1 MARLLKRGWRD
12 DLGGLAGAAR
22 RSLLI
27 AAPYIK
33 EDAAEW
39 VCGRL
44 GPGVDVITLADIKR
58 DSLASASLDIAA
70 LLRLGAASPASRVI
84 ALPSLHAKVYVA
96 DETAA
101 IVTSANLTRSGID
114 RNLEYGVLLDDP
126 ALVRAVRDD
135 MLEYARLGSEA
146 PTDTIADLAPVE
158 AELRAV
164 RATLDANPSSGAQ
177 RRFDEAMRRARKP
190 IAALPVGERSGNA
203 MFSEAVLTA
212 LEHGPLPTTAIHE
225 HVRALLPDLCDDS
238 RELVI
243 NGTHYGKYWKSR
255 VRNAQVTLRK
265 RGDAERDPATRTWRR
280 TTG

>member
-33 EDAAEW
+33 DDAAEW

-146 PTDTIADLAPVE
+146 SMDMLADFAPVE

-177 RRFDEAMRRARKP
+177 RRFDEAMRQAHKP
-190 IAALPVGERSGNA
+190 IAEAPVGERSANA
-203 MFSEAVLTA
+203 TFGEGVMRA
-212 LEHGPLPTTAIHE
+212 LEHGPLPTTAIYE
-225 HVRALLPDLCDDS
+225 EVRAMFPDLCDDS

-243 NGTHYGKYWKSR
+243 NGDRYGAVWKHAM
-255 VRNAQVTLRK
+255 RNAQTHLRR
-265 RGDAERDPATRTWRR
+265 RGDAEYDPATRTWRR